1 MDIRNEVSF
10 ASVAET
16 DGLKVA
22 LESNP
27 AEIIAA
33 IAESG
38 LRGCGGAGF
47 PVGRKWKTTFE
58 AEGEAKYVVCNA
70 DEGEPGTF
78 KDRVILAEWPDLVFD
93 GMTIGGYAI
102 GASQGIVYLRGE
114 YAYLRRGLEERL
126 AARRTAGLL
135 GDNVFGKPGFSF
147 DIHIHMG
154 QGAYVCGEESA
165 LLESI
170 EGRRGEP
177 RNRPPFPAVSGLF
190 GQPTIV
196 NNVETLAW
204 VAALFVKGTDWFRGA
219 GTENSRG
226 YKLLSV
232 SGDVERPGV
241 YEFPMGTT
249 IATVL
254 DAAGATN
261 TKAAMVGGG
270 SGILVPTSE
279 FDRKVCFEDLST
291 GGSIIAFD
299 NGRDLL
305 DVVENIQEFFADES
319 CGQCTICRM
328 GNLKILEGIRM
339 LQSGTCTTK
348 HLNALCDLGENM
360 RVASKCGLGQASPNL
375 FLSVLKH
382 FRGEVMGRVEHH
394 RKVSERRIAS

>member
-10 ASVAET
+10 ASIPANE
-16 DGLKVA
+16 GLKAA
-22 LESNP
+22 LGTDP
-27 AEIIAA
+27 AGVIA
-33 IAESG
+33 IVTDSG

-47 PVGRKWKTTFE
+47 PAGVKWQTAFDAPGDEKH
-58 AEGEAKYVVCNA
+58 VICNA

-93 GMTIGGYAI
+93 GMTIAGYAV
-102 GASQGIVYLRGE
+102 GASSGIVYLRGE
-114 YAYLRRGLEERL
+114 YGYLRRSLRKRL
-126 AARRTAGLL
+126 AMRRTAGLL
-135 GDNVFGKPGFSF
+135 GDNVLGKAGFSF
-147 DIHIHMG
+147 DIRIHMG
-154 QGAYVCGEESA
+154 QGSYVCGEESA
-165 LLESI
+165 LIESI
-170 EGRRGEP
+170 EGKRGEP

-204 VAALFVKGTDWFRGA
+204 VAALFVKGVDWFRSV
-219 GTENSRG
+219 GTENSKG
-226 YKLLSV
+226 YKLLSI

-241 YEFPMGTT
+241 YEYPMGTR
-249 IATVL
+249 IADIL

-261 TKAAMVGGG
+261 AKAVMVGGG
-270 SGILVPTSE
+270 SGILVPANE
-279 FDRKVCFEDLST
+279 FDRTVSFEALST
-291 GGSIIAFD
+291 GGSIIVFD
-299 NGRDLL
+299 HGRDLL

-339 LQSGTCTTK
+339 LQAGTCTTR
-348 HLNALCDLGENM
+348 HLNTLCDLGESM
-360 RVASKCGLGQASPNL
+360 RVASKCGLGQSSPNL

-382 FRGEVMGRVEHH
+382 FRGEVMGRVQHH